1 VSRAVAFIVTLLAGG
16 LVALQPPA
24 NSALAKHVGDLGAA
38 FVSLVI
44 STAIIAVLLLAT
56 GQPGRLSGLT
66 SFKLEYAVGGLAGAT
81 VVLVSLIAVTR
92 LGAGGLVTVLVAA
105 QVLVSVLADRFALY
119 DLMRVNIT
127 AVRVIGLV
135 LVIGGTVLVTQK

>member
-1 VSRAVAFIVTLLAGG
+1 MSRAVAFIVTLLAGG

>member
-1 VSRAVAFIVTLLAGG
+1 MSRAVAFIVTLVAGG

-24 NSALAKHVGDLGAA
+24 NSALAKHVGDLAAA

-105 QVLVSVLADRFALY
+105 QVLISVLADRFALY
-119 DLMRVNIT
+119 DLPRVDIT
-127 AVRVIGLV
+127 AVRVIGLM
-135 LVIGGTVLVTQK
+135 LVIGGTVLVTRK